1 MLRKIFCREE
11 KYVFAFFPSWKR
23 AFNTRCFLKTVK
35 QTTTGKNKRRRKDKR
50 LNLSTVLPII
60 LSDSRDTSRCI
71 RSCTPIIRVVI
82 AFSAH
87 SSRLRGGGCA
97 ACAAVFLFS
106 EMFRLQPL
114 ASSIHESRTTS
125 RIKNDL
131 DSNAALNRFNQR
143 SNLLSL
149 SLDRNRVLSHFDSSD
164 IKV

>member
-11 KYVFAFFPSWKR
+11 KYVFAFFPSGKR
-23 AFNTRCFLKTVK
+23 TFNTRCFLKTVK

-87 SSRLRGGGCA
+87 SSRLRGEGCP

-125 RIKNDL
+125 RIKSDL

-149 SLDRNRVLSHFDSSD
+149 SRSKSRTLSHFDLSS
-164 IKV
+164 V